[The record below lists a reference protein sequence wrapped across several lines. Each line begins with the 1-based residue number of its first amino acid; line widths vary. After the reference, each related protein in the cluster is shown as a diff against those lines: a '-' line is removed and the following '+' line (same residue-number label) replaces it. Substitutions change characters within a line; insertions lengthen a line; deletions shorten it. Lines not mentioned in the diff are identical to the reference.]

1 MKVSFFCLLLILSCS
16 ALRAFS
22 SSTDFSSIES
32 NATLFEDLFW
42 SGINTTLYTNFEKK
56 TTFNGWV
63 KAYYRSELNNN
74 LRKLSKY
81 INGRPFETITFKPN
95 GERCSE
101 TTLKMGSGTE
111 MHWHPNGMKREMSIF
126 QNFLANGEFKM
137 WYSNGNLECE
147 GTYLNGF
154 LHGIVINYQKD
165 GSALSEAQYEK
176 GKFLFIKPP
185 WSSFNFRSLEEEA
198 FWNKLDEWEINDET
212 KRINTRGE
220 KIDINASDAFT
231 GYVKERTFSKEV
243 SKKSSLRI
251 LSHYKDGFLQRC
263 KSWHQSGKVNYDFK
277 YKSGQREGLS
287 VAWHENG
294 QKKSVQ
300 NFRDGQLDGV
310 AFEWYKDGQKKSEIN
325 FKAGKSHG
333 VSYAWHENAQIK
345 LENYFKDG
353 KKHGTFTM
361 WSKNGQKVSEVNF
374 RDDLIQK

>member
-1 MKVSFFCLLLILSCS
+1 MRTSSFILLIIFAVLGTK
-16 ALRAFS
+16 AKDLTLKLLPFNLPPTFYENLEPAKQIKLLER
-22 SSTDFSSIES
+22 

-42 SGINTTLYTNFEKK
+42 VGINTTLYSNSEKK
-56 TTFNGWV
+56 ATFNGWA
-63 KAYYRSELNNN
+63 KSYYGSKLNTK
-74 LRKLSKY
+74 LRKLCYYSA
-81 INGRPFETITFKPN
+81 GRPIETITIKPN
-95 GERCSE
+95 GERCIE
-101 TTLKMGSGTE
+101 TTLRNGNGRE
-111 MHWHPNGMKREMSIF
+111 VHWHPNGVRREIS
-126 QNFLANGEFKM
+126 NCKNGLANGEFKM

-185 WSSFNFRSLEEEA
+185 WSSFNFRSSEEEA

-251 LSHYKDGFLQRC
+251 LNHYKDGFLQRC

-287 VAWHENG
+287 VAWHGNGQKKTEQNFKDDKLDGVMFEWHENG
-294 QKKSVQ
+294 QKK
-300 NFRDGQLDGV
+300 L
-310 AFEWYKDGQKKSEIN
+310 EMN
-325 FKAGKSHG
+325 FKR
-333 VSYAWHENAQIK
+333 
-345 LENYFKDG
+345 G
-353 KKHGTFTM
+353 KKHGPFKI
-361 WSKNGQKVSEVNF
+361 WDKYGENKLEGKFKE
-374 RDDLIQK
+374 DEKEKL